1 MTRASAT
8 ALLAISLL
16 LSASFDA
23 RAALERPPRGSG
35 WIGVR
40 SGVVVDTQI
49 GGGILDITTKTL
61 LAPTFGVNVE
71 YRLGRV
77 DIGGV
82 FEALGGTTFLLQN
95 RRRRLGGQMRGAA
108 TLRWR
113 FVEQNWGAFYSRL
126 GIGWVGTRL
135 TDGFR
140 DALVE
145 AQGDGTTR
153 ADVQQR
159 AHGLA
164 ASSAVG
170 VTIYPSKRV
179 AAFIEAEITAEVFS
193 MRIDGERSPLS
204 VTRTSIAAGVLWR
217 L

>member
-1 MTRASAT
+1 MTRAPAT
-8 ALLAISLL
+8 ALLAIFLL
-16 LSASFDA
+16 LAVSFDTH
-23 RAALERPPRGSG
+23 AAMERPPSGSG

-40 SGVVVDTQI
+40 SGLVIDTQI
-49 GGGILDITTKTL
+49 GGGILDVTTRTL
-61 LAPTFGVNVE
+61 LAPTFGVSAE

-77 DIGGV
+77 DVGGV
-82 FEALGGTTFLLQN
+82 FESLGGTTFLLQN

-113 FVEQNWGAFYSRL
+113 FVEQGWGAFYSRL

-140 DALVE
+140 DAIVE
-145 AQGDGTTR
+145 AQGDGTKR
-153 ADVQQR
+153 SDVRQR
-159 AHGLA
+159 AHGFA
-164 ASSAVG
+164 ASSALG
-170 VTIYPSKRV
+170 VTVYASKRV
-179 AAFIEAEITAEVFS
+179 AAFIEAELTAEIFS